1 MQGDPMAGL
10 IGHEVEAIANGILY
24 RGKLIEITET
34 EVFIQGEMGWMQL
47 KVDEVTE
54 IRPA

>member
-1 MQGDPMAGL
+1 MYGDPMAAL
-10 IGHEVEAIANGILY
+10 IGHEVEAVANGIRY
-24 RGKLIEITET
+24 RGKLIEISET

-54 IRPA
+54 IKPA

>member
-1 MQGDPMAGL
+1 MIGDPLAAL

-24 RGKLIEITET
+24 RGKLIEVSET

-47 KVDEVTE
+47 KVEEVTE
-54 IRPA
+54 IKPA

>member
-1 MQGDPMAGL
+1 MNGDPLAGL
-10 IGHEVEAIANGILY
+10 IGHEVEAVANGIRY
-24 RGKLIEITET
+24 RGKLIEVSET

-54 IRPA
+54 IKPA